1 MYTLDSEGTCNILL
15 LFSFRC
21 DFQFNRQFSHAT
33 VKIPSPHTH
42 YRRIFQKVRPHPKQ
56 IKLCGFFTKNIY
68 IYIYRAS
75 VQAALGSD
83 RINIAT
89 CSREK
94 AVNYS
99 CVHIW
104 QHVALFAVT

>member
-21 DFQFNRQFSHAT
+21 DFQFNRQFSYAT

-56 IKLCGFFTKNIY
+56 MKLFGFFTKKKY
-68 IYIYRAS
+68 IYIAHQSR
-75 VQAALGSD
+75 LHLD
-83 RINIAT
+83 RII
-89 CSREK
+89 
-94 AVNYS
+94 VNGINYDR
-99 CVHIW
+99 IE
-104 QHVALFAVT
+104 